1 MYLLKAQY
9 AGKDGSNPCG
19 VTRFYNIF
27 YVLSCF
33 CVVNTGTQNNT
44 TSLVLLPCLFIEIV
58 LRVYI
63 QSLSVFMDSYGTV
76 VFLFMGQSGSIKM
89 KRLDGFNVAHY
100 AIMPYS
106 EVFFNHHLVI
116 FCVMTFEKN
125 FDLTKLPCFP
135 PK

>member
-1 MYLLKAQY
+1 MSYLVFVWQTLAHK
-9 AGKDGSNPCG
+9 
-19 VTRFYNIF
+19 
-27 YVLSCF
+27 
-33 CVVNTGTQNNT
+33 T
-44 TSLVLLPCLFIEIV
+44 TSLVLLPCLFIEMV